1 MPKTF
6 IFIGLQFLVTKC
18 MTNNTFSHDCA
29 DQWYITF
36 QVYVNSF
43 IAFLNARYY
52 MQANVIVDSPQLYER
67 HGVYHPELHVSAS
80 QDGEFQK
87 SQKDPKDDVLH
98 IPQTVQAAMVGGY
111 VIVDG
116 RELMETLSHSC
127 RHRQRK

>member
-6 IFIGLQFLVTKC
+6 IFIGLQFLVTKL
-18 MTNNTFSHDCA
+18 
-29 DQWYITF
+29 
-36 QVYVNSF
+36 YVNSF

-52 MQANVIVDSPQLYER
+52 MQANVIVDSPQFYER

-98 IPQTVQAAMVGGY
+98 ITQTVQAAMP
-111 VIVDG
+111 
-116 RELMETLSHSC
+116 
-127 RHRQRK
+127 